1 VAEALVIIDMQKA
14 LVSVVWE
21 GDALAERLGALA
33 DRARAAGVPV
43 IYLQQ
48 DGWPSSDHAPG
59 SPGWELDPRVRADG
73 YDIVVRKSAT
83 DGFFHTDLAERL
95 AGLDVDTIIVTGI
108 GTDFCVDA
116 TVRSALS
123 HELDVRL
130 VTDGHSTAERPGI
143 AAADVIDHHNQILA
157 IGEHPGGR
165 VELVPSANVFAT

>member
-1 VAEALVIIDMQKA
+1 MQTA
-14 LVSVVWE
+14 LVSAVWE
-21 GDALAERLGALA
+21 GGALAERLGALA

-48 DGWPSSDHAPG
+48 DGRPGSDHAPG
-59 SPGWELDPRVRADG
+59 TLGWELDPRVRADDD
-73 YDIVVRKSAT
+73 DIVVRKTAT
-83 DGFFHTDLAERL
+83 DGFFRTDLAERL
-95 AGLDVDTIIVTGI
+95 ADLDVDTIIVTGI

-130 VTDGHSTAERPGI
+130 VTDGHSTGQRPGM
-143 AAADVIDHHNQILA
+143 ATVDVINHHNLILS

-165 VELVPSANVFAT
+165 VELIPSADVFSC

>member
-14 LVSVVWE
+14 LVSAVWE
-21 GDALAERLGALA
+21 GGALAERLGALA

-48 DGWPSSDHAPG
+48 DGRPGSDLAPG
-59 SPGWELDPRVRADG
+59 SAGWELDPRVRADG
-73 YDIVVRKSAT
+73 DDLVVRKTAT
-83 DGFFHTDLAERL
+83 DGFFRTDLAKQL
-95 AGLDVDTIIVTGI
+95 ADLDVDTIIVTGI

-123 HELDVRL
+123 HEFDVRL
-130 VTDGHSTAERPGI
+130 VTDGHSTAARAGM
-143 AAADVIDHHNQILA
+143 AAVDVINHHNLILT

-165 VELVPSANVFAT
+165 VELVLSVDVFAS